1 MHRLLVFGVTAPV
14 TIGFLDHNVAFEQQ
28 SLQHWFEL
36 KPLVFC
42 VTYTE
47 GNILKITENRHVLG
61 VWLCTHSRM
70 IPNGLGVKA

>member
-1 MHRLLVFGVTAPV
+1 MHGRLVLGVTAPV

-28 SLQHWFEL
+28 PLQHGFEL
-36 KPLVFC
+36 KPLMFC

-61 VWLCTHSRM
+61 VGFCAHSRM